1 MQKIRDVGDWL
12 GYSVRGHRG
21 YDIFIRR
28 HVRSSRKHDPKD
40 SFDRDVNI
48 FSAIFCLTTSFVGDP
63 LQYIVGL
70 KGAVD
75 T

>member
-1 MQKIRDVGDWL
+1 MGDWL
-12 GYSVRGHRG
+12 GDSVRGHRG
-21 YDIFIRR
+21 YDICIRR
-28 HVRSSRKHDPKD
+28 HVLSSRKHVPKD

-48 FSAIFCLTTSFVGDP
+48 FSAIFFLTTSFVGDL